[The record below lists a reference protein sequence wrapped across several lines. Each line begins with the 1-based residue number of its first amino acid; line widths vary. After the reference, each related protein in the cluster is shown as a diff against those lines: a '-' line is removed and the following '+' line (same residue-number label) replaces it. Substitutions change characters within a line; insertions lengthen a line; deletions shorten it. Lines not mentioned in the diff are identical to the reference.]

1 LNTSIP
7 ESHAPR
13 LRWLIFSIV
22 VIDAV
27 GFGIVIPILPF
38 LSPALGGDAQDVA
51 LIMVAYSVAA
61 GVVGP
66 FWGRLSDRIGR
77 RNVLV
82 LCLAGAA
89 MAYIQMAHATELWQV
104 YLARLLAGFFAGNFP
119 VATALMADVSTTAQR
134 ARAMGLVGAAFGV
147 GLVLG
152 PLFGGVLSGDDGAW
166 AMPCYFAA
174 VTSMLAGLLSGIL
187 LPRHRLRDDT
197 ASEPPKRLGFV
208 AMMRRDRSGWLIL
221 QFAVHTTAVT
231 SAIYLLPLWS
241 ASLLGWGPQ
250 EVGLFFGVV
259 GVAMIVFQ
267 GGLVHWL
274 TRRFGL
280 LPVLRAGATVFATSA
295 VIAAGV
301 ESFWGV
307 VILGLMAFTG
317 STVALP
323 VLNTM
328 ASQIVSTAERGSMM
342 GMTAS
347 AGALGRVLGPLISS
361 GALALAGFPG
371 AWVALALILSAL
383 LSWSFL
389 DGRRYGESGS

>member
-1 LNTSIP
+1 MNTAAT

-51 LIMVAYSVAA
+51 LIMVTYSVAA
-61 GVVGP
+61 GLVGP

-82 LCLAGAA
+82 VCLVGAA
-89 MAYIQMAHATELWQV
+89 VAYLVMAHATALWQV
-104 YLARLLAGFFAGNFP
+104 YLARLMAGIFAGNFP
-119 VATALMADVSTTAQR
+119 VATALMADVSTPAQR
-134 ARAMGLVGAAFGV
+134 ARSMGLVGAAFGV

-174 VTSMLAGLLSGIL
+174 VTSMLAALLSGLL
-187 LPRHRLRDDT
+187 LPARQIHDS
-197 ASEPPKRLGFV
+197 ASTDPRKRLGFA

-221 QFAVHTTAVT
+221 QFAVHTSAVT
-231 SAIYLLPLWS
+231 SAIYLMPLWS
-241 ASLLGWGPQ
+241 AALLDWGPH
-250 EVGLFFGVV
+250 EVGLFFGLV

-280 LPVLRAGATVFATSA
+280 LPVLRAGATIFAVAA
-295 VIAAGV
+295 VIASGV
-301 ESFWGV
+301 DSFWGV
-307 VILGLMAFTG
+307 VVIGFVAFTG
-317 STVALP
+317 STVTLP

-328 ASQIVSTAERGSMM
+328 ASQVVSTAERGSMM

-361 GALALAGFPG
+361 SVLAATGFPG

-383 LSWSFL
+383 LAWSFL
-389 DGRRYGESGS
+389 DGRRYGETR